1 VCAGWLGI
9 SGLVL
14 AVLAVSALAGWLKLR
29 RRDMSLLLEASG
41 WAVNLQMK
49 ITRRVA
55 PLFAYTPALPKDAL
69 IDRTDVLPAVPGE
82 GRGKR
87 IAILFVLLGAALG
100 LLWVML
106 RRGMLRM

>member
-1 VCAGWLGI
+1 MIKVVVAG
-9 SGLVL
+9 
-14 AVLAVSALAGWLKLR
+14 
-29 RRDMSLLLEASG
+29 ASG
-41 WAVNLQMK
+41 RMGK
-49 ITRRVA
+49 I
-55 PLFAYTPALPKDAL
+55 L
-69 IDRTDVLPAVPGE
+69 LPAVPGE